1 MSRYVWCLCSLWN
14 FIPGTK
20 HKSLNWNFYH
30 QMPVHFLQ
38 GMAFWSIMFAFLC
51 SPGVVQLICDATK
64 LLLVN
69 VDLGTKM
76 LVDRFH
82 LHHLEKEGMTWIKR
96 GFKPV
101 PATCS
106 SPRSGLLAW
115 GKFLR
120 RWEPSLSR
128 ASYSPCSTRL
138 QIQSN
143 FDRNWMEIQLKSNGN
158 TNQIEWKY
166 NSNWTEIHF
175 KLNGNTI

>member
-1 MSRYVWCLCSLWN
+1 MEFYPRDKTQKSKLKLLSPDASIFFAPDGFLVNNVSFFVLTRCCSAHLWCHKASPRECSLGNKDARWSFSSSPPWKRGN
-14 FIPGTK
+14 D
-20 HKSLNWNFYH
+20 LN
-30 QMPVHFLQ
+30 
-38 GMAFWSIMFAFLC
+38 
-51 SPGVVQLICDATK
+51 K
-64 LLLVN
+64 
-69 VDLGTKM
+69 
-76 LVDRFH
+76 
-82 LHHLEKEGMTWIKR
+82 KR
-96 GFKPV
+96 GFFDKPV

-166 NSNWTEIHF
+166 NSN
-175 KLNGNTI
+175 